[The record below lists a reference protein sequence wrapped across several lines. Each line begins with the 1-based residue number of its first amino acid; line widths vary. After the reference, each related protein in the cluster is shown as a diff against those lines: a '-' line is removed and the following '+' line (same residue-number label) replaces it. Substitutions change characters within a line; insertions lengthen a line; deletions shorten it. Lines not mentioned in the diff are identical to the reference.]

1 MYFALSDSLP
11 HLNLYFRSRLSG
23 IIRFFQ
29 CYPMRKRHLILLIP
43 LLLAPLVTVAQQN
56 QQEKY
61 EQLDVFDLLRSKKKK
76 SENKANIFIIIGF
89 IAIIFLVFGFSAGL
103 LILLVLFIISLP
115 AMLLM
120 FAFKVADEIK
130 NSCDK

>member
-1 MYFALSDSLP
+1 M
-11 HLNLYFRSRLSG
+11 
-23 IIRFFQ
+23 
-29 CYPMRKRHLILLIP
+29 
-43 LLLAPLVTVAQQN
+43 AQ
-56 QQEKY
+56 
-61 EQLDVFDLLRSKKKK
+61 KKK